1 MIAEDGTLVIAGSGD
16 MYSYSETAAPWS
28 DYDDSILAI
37 EIGKDVNCIGMYA
50 FSGLTHVK
58 TVTFAEESACSTV
71 MDYAFSGCT
80 ALESMILPEGTLVIG
95 EAAFSGCTALTEVTI
110 PASVTSIGM
119 RVIDENQEDLI
130 SVFDGC
136 NQEALVVNVA
146 EGSAAAQ
153 VLQQQG
159 IQTMTLTAE

>member
-1 MIAEDGTLVIAGSGD
+1 
-16 MYSYSETAAPWS
+16 MYSYRETAAPWS
-28 DYDDSILAI
+28 GYNDNITAI

-58 TVTFAEESACSTV
+58 TVTFAEESAFSTV

-80 ALESMILPEGTLVIG
+80 ALERIVLPEGTLVIG

-119 RVIDENQEDLI
+119 RVMDENQENLI

-136 NQEALVVNVA
+136 SQETLVVNVA

-153 VLQQQG
+153 ALQQQG
-159 IQTMTLTAE
+159 IQTMMLAAE

>member
-1 MIAEDGTLVIAGSGD
+1 
-16 MYSYSETAAPWS
+16 
-28 DYDDSILAI
+28 
-37 EIGKDVNCIGMYA
+37 
-50 FSGLTHVK
+50 
-58 TVTFAEESACSTV
+58 

-80 ALESMILPEGTLVIG
+80 ALERIVLPEGTLVIG

-119 RVIDENQEDLI
+119 RVMDENQENLI

-136 NQEALVVNVA
+136 SQETLVVNVA

-153 VLQQQG
+153 ALQQQG
-159 IQTMTLTAE
+159 IQTMMLAAE